1 MKSPNN
7 PYNINDVLPTL
18 ITSPIK
24 TDEISDWYLEQIYQI
39 EIELKSQYLD
49 KEYKQYLIKKHNF
62 LLIGLKSFLNSV
74 SI

>member
-7 PYNINDVLPTL
+7 PYSLKGILPTF
-18 ITSPIK
+18 IPSTIK
-24 TDEISDWYLEQIYQI
+24 GNENVNKNEILDWYLEEIYQI

-62 LLIGLKSFLNSV
+62 LLIGLKIF
-74 SI
+74 

>member
-7 PYNINDVLPTL
+7 PYNINGILPTL
-18 ITSPIK
+18 IPSTDK
-24 TDEISDWYLEQIYQI
+24 ADEISDWYLEQIYQI

-49 KEYKQYLIKKHNF
+49 KEYKQYLIKKHNYLF
-62 LLIGLKSFLNSV
+62 IGLKCFLNSL